1 MVITASFIIE
11 LSICVKVRYSNI
23 LRWGSTALNEG
34 MVSEC
39 GVMGSFGPNLLL
51 MTISIVVVAALI
63 TSLPQY
69 VTLASLKF
77 R

>member
-1 MVITASFIIE
+1 M
-11 LSICVKVRYSNI
+11 
-23 LRWGSTALNEG
+23 RWGSTALNEG

-39 GVMGSFGPNLLL
+39 GVMSSFGPNLRL

-63 TSLPQY
+63 TLVTYLPQY
-69 VTLASLKF
+69 VTLASFEF